1 MSSSALLNILYS
13 QSLTLVK
20 LITAAYA
27 QGDADTQLYAV
38 QMPPLAWGLIVP
50 LLTYDAPGDGDG
62 TAVHFFWRA
71 YSRRQ
76 KPPRR
81 TYRGQAFRDLM
92 LGLTTDSVQR
102 GTPMLASRKLFISLT
117 SSVSRRVTP
126 PVKCG
131 QTGPL
136 KAQLTQTSNDS
147 S

>member
-1 MSSSALLNILYS
+1 MSS
-13 QSLTLVK
+13 T
-20 LITAAYA
+20 AYA

-62 TAVHFFWRA
+62 TA
-71 YSRRQ
+71 
-76 KPPRR
+76 
-81 TYRGQAFRDLM
+81 AFRDLM